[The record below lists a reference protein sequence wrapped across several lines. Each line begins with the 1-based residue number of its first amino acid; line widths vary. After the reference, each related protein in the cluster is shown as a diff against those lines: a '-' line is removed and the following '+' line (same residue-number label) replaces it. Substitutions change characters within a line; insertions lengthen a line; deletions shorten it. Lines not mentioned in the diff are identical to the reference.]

1 MLICGSQR
9 ASESVL
15 VDFVTAERVDIPPIS
30 TPGKKQKKNIE
41 KLSQVEECFSGNT
54 DSISK
59 ASERIKDDR
68 IINSAY
74 N

>member
-1 MLICGSQR
+1 MLMCRSQR

-15 VDFVTAERVDIPPIS
+15 VDFVTREGESASLPFPP
-30 TPGKKQKKNIE
+30 QEKKNIE
-41 KLSQVEECFSGNT
+41 KLRNPL
-54 DSISK
+54 DINSISK
-59 ASERIKDDR
+59 ACVRIRNDR